1 MGKHCSLLLCSLRL
15 YFEERY
21 TCWCLYSQLFR
32 MTVMSNNKSC
42 DLSLILVDFF
52 SKWVNRQTKN
62 KLATVP
68 DNLGRFSTNTINWR
82 SYTSSADNITK
93 VLIQLLFYLIIYICT
108 SYLSSPLFFCGL
120 LPFFAVF
127 RFRENTYIVLMLLD
141 VLRFESLILIET
153 LILQSCSEA

>member
-1 MGKHCSLLLCSLRL
+1 MGKYCSLLLCSLRL
-15 YFEERY
+15 YFEERD

-93 VLIQLLFYLIIYICT
+93 VLIHIYL
-108 SYLSSPLFFCGL
+108 YLVPLFP
-120 LPFFAVF
+120 PFF
-127 RFRENTYIVLMLLD
+127 
-141 VLRFESLILIET
+141 LRLAAFLRCLP
-153 LILQSCSEA
+153 LPRKYLHCPYAP